1 MFVRFRHQG
10 RRLQPSLMQTRRVDG
25 KVRSEHIASLGSVD
39 VDVSVRERLAFWA
52 KLPGRLARLANRV
65 GVDEHGKIYGAL
77 HDRIPM
83 VTPEEQGAVQEE
95 NFKDDERFWEALRDS
110 GAGIVEGHK
119 ELFAKAEKTIAEHAP
134 RVEEAGE
141 NVQAARDRL
150 ERLKRG
156 ESVSGG
162 LGKRLDFEAEL
173 KAAGFTTRQLRR
185 MRLLGSLTKAEFE
198 QMLAAVHFADATS
211 KAAERETRRIIRAR
225 R

>member
-25 KVRSEHIASLGSVD
+25 KARSEHIASLGSVD

-52 KLPGRLARLANRV
+52 KLPGRLDRLANRV

-77 HDRIPM
+77 HARIPM
-83 VTPEEQGAVQEE
+83 VTPDEQRTVQEE
-95 NFKDDERFWEALRDS
+95 NVNDDERFWEALRDS

-119 ELFAKAEKTIAEHAP
+119 ELIAKAEKTIAEHAP

-150 ERLKRG
+150 ECLKRG

-173 KAAGFTTRQLRR
+173 KAAGFTTRQLRS

-198 QMLAAVHFADATS
+198 QMLAMVRAADLMD
-211 KAAERETRRIIRAR
+211 KAAEREARRIIRAR

>member
-95 NFKDDERFWEALRDS
+95 NFKDDERFC
-110 GAGIVEGHK
+110 GI
-119 ELFAKAEKTIAEHAP
+119 
-134 RVEEAGE
+134 
-141 NVQAARDRL
+141 
-150 ERLKRG
+150 
-156 ESVSGG
+156 
-162 LGKRLDFEAEL
+162 
-173 KAAGFTTRQLRR
+173 
-185 MRLLGSLTKAEFE
+185 
-198 QMLAAVHFADATS
+198 
-211 KAAERETRRIIRAR
+211 
-225 R
+225 